1 MDQLKL
7 RGIGQIQ
14 AADLSF
20 GDLTILIGPQATGK
34 SIARQ
39 FLKLI
44 ADAGYVQNELAR
56 YGLDW
61 SGKLAEFFDIYF
73 GEGMRSLWKPNE
85 SSVEWNGKHIDIP
98 QLVGRK
104 RKAKNESLFLI
115 PAQRVLTLRD
125 GWPRPFTDYS
135 SGDPFAVRE
144 FSEKLRNLSEKEF
157 SSTENLF
164 PQKNRLKS
172 EIRELLE
179 TSIFRSFRL
188 QIDKSRVQ
196 KRLVLG
202 TTDHPLPYMV
212 WSAGQR
218 EFVPLLLGLYWL
230 LPSSK
235 VARRDHLKWVVIEEL
250 EMGLHPQ
257 AITAVLMIVLELLSR
272 GYRVCLSTHSSQ
284 VLECVWALQF
294 LKSNS
299 AKPKEVLDLFGVRKT
314 ASTVSIAEDSLRKI
328 FKVFYFDT
336 SGKTR
341 DISSLDAGSDESSES
356 EWGGLAE
363 FSSRANRVVA
373 QVIQDRVV
381 GQ

>member
-1 MDQLKL
+1 
-7 RGIGQIQ
+7 
-14 AADLSF
+14 
-20 GDLTILIGPQATGK
+20 
-34 SIARQ
+34 
-39 FLKLI
+39 
-44 ADAGYVQNELAR
+44 
-56 YGLDW
+56 
-61 SGKLAEFFDIYF
+61 
-73 GEGMRSLWKPNE
+73 
-85 SSVEWNGKHIDIP
+85 
-98 QLVGRK
+98 
-104 RKAKNESLFLI
+104 
-115 PAQRVLTLRD
+115 
-125 GWPRPFTDYS
+125 
-135 SGDPFAVRE
+135 
-144 FSEKLRNLSEKEF
+144 
-157 SSTENLF
+157 
-164 PQKNRLKS
+164 
-172 EIRELLE
+172 
-179 TSIFRSFRL
+179 
-188 QIDKSRVQ
+188 
-196 KRLVLG
+196 
-202 TTDHPLPYMV
+202 MV